1 MEKLGESSLEN
12 VSKFADKTLF
22 NIYMFLTP
30 SNIGVS
36 SKHERT
42 FPYYSNSVW
51 LSITTAV
58 KSTCCP
64 AMGGGAVT

>member
-1 MEKLGESSLEN
+1 MEKLGENSLGN
-12 VSKFADKTLF
+12 VSKFAIKTLV
-22 NIYMFLTP
+22 NICVLTP

-36 SKHERT
+36 SKHEIT

-51 LSITTAV
+51 LSITTVV

-64 AMGGGAVT
+64 AMRGGAVT